1 MAKTRR
7 VWKDMIGQ
15 QKEVDGY
22 VFTLVAIN
30 GRKVVVDVLGQ
41 PFTIE
46 RKTWDKGA
54 FRDQL
59 KEIKPTYTKCST
71 EKTKRVSKYYE
82 QTKEI
87 DGRLLKV
94 VKVEKNKLLIRD
106 MKNNVEAW
114 TTKDT
119 WKKGICKKLIKDLD
133 KEIEKMNNEKHE
145 LSTYVFTHGYLR
157 DALMNA
163 KHYEYSENFS
173 FERAK
178 VDYMEFQ
185 NNYWN
190 EELEN
195 ILNDEEM
202 NSLIKEKLIEGIKNS
217 WKKCLEDVERQWEWY
232 YSMAKFANCH
242 SLSDVKKMYRELCS
256 KEHPDK
262 GGDAMKF
269 RAITKAY
276 EEAKQRE
283 EEKMN
288 KTKVNMADL
297 FAEFGF

>member
-7 VWKDMIGQ
+7 VWNDMIGQ
-15 QKEVDGY
+15 QKEVNGY

-30 GRKVVVDVLGQ
+30 GRKVVVDVVGRQ
-41 PFTIE
+41 FAIE
-46 RKTWDKGA
+46 RSTWDKGV
-54 FRDQL
+54 FSRQL
-59 KEIKPTYTKCST
+59 KEIQPKPSECIKQVV
-71 EKTKRVSKYYE
+71 KKISKYFE
-82 QTKEI
+82 DRKVIEGHRLVVI
-87 DGRLLKV
+87 D
-94 VKVEKNKLLIRD
+94 VKKDKLLVQD
-106 MKNNVEAW
+106 EDTKATAW
-114 TTKDT
+114 TTKAT
-119 WKKGICKKLIKDLD
+119 WKKGVCKKLLKDLA
-133 KEIEKMNNEKHE
+133 KNAQHEKHE
-145 LSTYVFTHGYLR
+145 LSTYVFAHGYLR

-195 ILNDEEM
+195 VLNDEEM
-202 NSLIKEKLIEGIKNS
+202 NSLTKEKLIEGIKNS

>member
-1 MAKTRR
+1 MLPMRKFGNKEVVDWKAISKGFEFMLNETRCEVVSNEMVSKVSRNGKTRR
-7 VWKDMIGQ
+7 ERRLTVRVVGT
-15 QKEVDGY
+15 E
-22 VFTLVAIN
+22 VAIEVSATSFKN
-30 GRKVVVDVLGQ
+30 MSFGKRLAKAMGKA
-41 PFTIE
+41 P
-46 RKTWDKGA
+46 KPKAKG
-54 FRDQL
+54 
-59 KEIKPTYTKCST
+59 TY
-71 EKTKRVSKYYE
+71 
-82 QTKEI
+82 
-87 DGRLLKV
+87 
-94 VKVEKNKLLIRD
+94 
-106 MKNNVEAW
+106 
-114 TTKDT
+114 
-119 WKKGICKKLIKDLD
+119 
-133 KEIEKMNNEKHE
+133 E
-145 LSTYVFTHGYLR
+145 LSTYVHEHGYLR

-163 KHYEYSENFS
+163 KQYEYSEDFG

-195 ILNDEEM
+195 VLNNEKM
-202 NSLIKEKLIEGIKNS
+202 NSLTKEKLIEGIKNS
-217 WKKCLEDVERQWEWY
+217 WEKCLEDVERQWEWY

-269 RAITKAY
+269 KAITKAY

-288 KTKVNMADL
+288 KATVNMADL
-297 FAEFGF
+297 FAEFGFNVA